1 MSPESGSD
9 ASVHD
14 GIDAAYSA
22 AGLLEHTTTPTK
34 RANKRGEQTRDRLV
48 KAATECFTEYGYTRT
63 RISDI
68 THRADISQGNF
79 YRHFV
84 GLDDIFLTA
93 LRPALQELAE
103 ARLRPDRA
111 HGELQSLIEVN
122 TTYLQSYAR
131 NRNMLRLLREAAAAS
146 ENRGFQQLWLNL
158 RGDFVR
164 RTQRWLDRL
173 VSSGTIDSCD
183 TDLLAE
189 TLGCATEQMA
199 YIHVGLPASTPRR
212 ERIEA
217 LGTVLGE
224 LWYRALPL
232 TTRSRP

>member
-1 MSPESGSD
+1 MSTDTGPD
-9 ASVHD
+9 ARAHD

-22 AGLLEHTTTPTK
+22 AGLLDHTAAPAK
-34 RANKRGEQTRDRLV
+34 RANKRGEQTRDKLV

-68 THRADISQGNF
+68 THRAEISQGNF

-84 GLDDIFLTA
+84 SLDDIFLAA
-93 LRPALQELAE
+93 LRPSLLELAN

-111 HGELQSLIEVN
+111 QGELQSLIEVN
-122 TTYLQSYAR
+122 TTYLQAYAR
-131 NRNMLRLLREAAAAS
+131 SRHMLRLLREAAAAS

-164 RTQRWLDRL
+164 RTERWLDRL
-173 VSSGTIDSCD
+173 VANGTIEACD
-183 TDLLAE
+183 TELLAE

-212 ERIEA
+212 ERLEA
-217 LGTVLGE
+217 LGTALGE
-224 LWYRALPL
+224 LWYRVLPL
-232 TTRSRP
+232 TSRTTT